1 MPVAL
6 PERIVLKRPSRVF
19 EFSLGLNAVLIVML
33 VITLMVGA
41 RESHSLPDVNVSD
54 YAYGLAFGA
63 P

>member
-33 VITLMVGA
+33 AIALIVRA
-41 RESHSLPDVNVSD
+41 RDSGSLPDVSISR
-54 YAYGLAFGA
+54 YANGLAFGA